1 MKRALLIGAVL
12 LALASCRNQAA
23 RPRPL
28 LAGLMNLA
36 AEQGARPAAV
46 AASVREI
53 ERIAGKVEQ
62 AQRGGLDAVAALRQV
77 VFTELGYTREVDS
90 HDVRFVLLPAVT
102 AARKGSCVGLGTL
115 YLALAEQLDLP
126 LEGVLVPGHFFV
138 RARTGDKITNVELL
152 HAGETTTD
160 DFYHQRYPTS
170 DPPPRAYWRPLSVPE
185 VLAVV
190 LFHAGNQQ
198 REEKRYDDAADLYRR
213 SARAF
218 SAFAEANAS
227 RGLSLHLGGRLKEA
241 QAAYEAAHRERP
253 DLPGLDRNIAALDA
267 DLKLAAAR
275 PVQARGVK

>member
-1 MKRALLIGAVL
+1 MRRMALVGGLL
-12 LALASCRNQAA
+12 LALASCRNEAA

-36 AEQGARPAAV
+36 AEQGERPAAV
-46 AASVREI
+46 AASLREI
-53 ERIAGKVEQ
+53 ERMADKVAE
-62 AQRGGLDAVAALRQV
+62 AQRGGRDAVAALRQV

-90 HDVRFVLLPAVT
+90 PDLRFVLLPSVM

-115 YLALAEQLDLP
+115 YLALAEQLGLP

-138 RARTGDKITNVELL
+138 RARAGGEIINVELL

-160 DFYHQRYPTS
+160 DFYHQRYPTN
-170 DPPPRAYWRPLSVPE
+170 DPPPRAYWRGLTVPE

-190 LFHAGNQQ
+190 LFNVGNQQ
-198 REEKRYDDAADLYRR
+198 REQKHYDDAADLYRR

-218 SAFAEANAS
+218 PAFAEANAS
-227 RGLSLHLGGRLKEA
+227 RGLSLHLAGRLKEA
-241 QAAYEAAHRERP
+241 HAAYEAAHRERP